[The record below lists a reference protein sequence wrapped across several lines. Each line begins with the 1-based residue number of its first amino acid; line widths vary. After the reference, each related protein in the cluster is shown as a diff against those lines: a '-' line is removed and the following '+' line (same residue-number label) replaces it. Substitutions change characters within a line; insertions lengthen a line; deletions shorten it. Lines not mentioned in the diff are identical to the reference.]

1 MPKTALITHHDC
13 TLHEIA
19 AGHPE
24 RPQRI
29 AAVLDQLIA
38 DGLYESLHKF
48 EATEA
53 SREHLL
59 MAHSAAYVDRLFDV
73 APEQGSVQLDADTA
87 MNEYSL
93 RAALLGAGAGL
104 QAVDLVVDG
113 DFDSVFCCV
122 RPPGHHAERNEAMGF
137 CFFGSVAI
145 AALYALKKPGIERT
159 AIIDFDVHHGNG
171 TEDLVG
177 DHADIFFCSTFQY
190 PLYPGKYGENVP
202 GRKINI
208 PLPAGSDGAEFKRV
222 MEADCFPALRSYAP
236 DLLFVSAGFDAHAD
250 DPLASLELV
259 EGDFAWVTRELV
271 NIAGETS
278 QGRVISM
285 LEGGY
290 DLPAL
295 GRSAA
300 AHVKELM

>member
-1 MPKTALITHHDC
+1 
-13 TLHEIA
+13 
-19 AGHPE
+19 
-24 RPQRI
+24 
-29 AAVLDQLIA
+29 
-38 DGLYESLHKF
+38 
-48 EATEA
+48 
-53 SREHLL
+53 
-59 MAHSAAYVDRLFDV
+59 
-73 APEQGSVQLDADTA
+73 
-87 MNEYSL
+87 
-93 RAALLGAGAGL
+93 
-104 QAVDLVVDG
+104 
-113 DFDSVFCCV
+113 
-122 RPPGHHAERNEAMGF
+122 
-137 CFFGSVAI
+137 
-145 AALYALKKPGIERT
+145 
-159 AIIDFDVHHGNG
+159 
-171 TEDLVG
+171 
-177 DHADIFFCSTFQY
+177 
-190 PLYPGKYGENVP
+190 
-202 GRKINI
+202 
-208 PLPAGSDGAEFKRV
+208 